1 MAHFFMT
8 WHAQPLPEYTL
19 PDGFSIRT
27 YRPGD
32 EADWLRCCTGCELGV
47 ESWTDGQ
54 FERDMLQRAGIT
66 PESIFFVTDST
77 SRIAATATAIC
88 QEKHGYVHMVAS
100 DPAYRGK
107 TLGKAV
113 CHVVMRYLVDKGYDT
128 IVLETDDW
136 RVPAI
141 RVYQWLGFERDK
153 PANSPT
159 QE

>member
-1 MAHFFMT
+1 
-8 WHAQPLPEYTL
+8 
-19 PDGFSIRT
+19 
-27 YRPGD
+27 
-32 EADWLRCCTGCELGV
+32 
-47 ESWTDGQ
+47 
-54 FERDMLQRAGIT
+54 
-66 PESIFFVTDST
+66 
-77 SRIAATATAIC
+77 
-88 QEKHGYVHMVAS
+88 MVAF

-141 RVYQWLGFERDK
+141 RIYQGLGFERDA
-153 PANSPT
+153 PADSPT